1 MAELDR
7 NRPFDRVW
15 GFVADGDPYF
25 FQDGKAFTSEGK
37 EIGSAEEVIDVLES
51 APEEP
56 KKRGRKK
63 AAVDE
68 AVESPD
74 ENHDLL

>member
-7 NRPFDRVW
+7 NRPFDRVY

-25 FQDGKAFTSEGK
+25 FQDGKAFTSEGV
-37 EIGSAEEVIDVLES
+37 EIISEEEVITIPES
-51 APEEP
+51 ALEEP